1 MKVNVRNN
9 IFETNSS
16 STHSFVSTVKDGK
29 NILEKSI
36 IEYIKQT
43 VSQTYDYEI
52 NALRHEESEDVT
64 LRVKEANYYGGDD
77 VTASILVLLSLQSKI
92 DFLIIALL
100 DYYGKKEVP
109 KQIEWIKETLEK
121 EGYNVFIDIRDE
133 DCPTY
138 YCDDEEKLNVLNL
151 DTEKIESIKSFT
163 KELKKIIKSDN
174 YIVSQNIPYHG
185 NLDIR
190 LEIV

>member
-52 NALRHEESEDVT
+52 NALRHEENKDVT
-64 LRVKEANYYGGDD
+64 LRVKDTDYYIGDD

-100 DYYGKKEVP
+100 DYYGEKKIP
-109 KQIEWIKETLEK
+109 KQIKWIKETLEK

-133 DCPTY
+133 DCSTY

-151 DTEKIESIKSFT
+151 DTEKIENIKSFT
-163 KELKKIIKSDN
+163 KELKKIIKPDN